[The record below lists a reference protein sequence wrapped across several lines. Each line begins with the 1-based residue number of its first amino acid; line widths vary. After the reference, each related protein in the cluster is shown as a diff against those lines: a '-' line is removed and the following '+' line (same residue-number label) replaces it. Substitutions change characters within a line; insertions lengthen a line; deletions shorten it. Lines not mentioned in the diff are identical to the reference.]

1 MKEKKATIMD
11 KVRPDLLVSPH
22 IVSELIHLVLDN
34 WQPDLAQQEQLIA
47 HLTECL
53 YCRTA
58 LIVLLSAEQE
68 YEKLNDYPEVSA
80 RNLLAR
86 FVTIHHEI
94 EVQEYELMGAYAE
107 AIVAEGREKADKR
120 FPILAQNI
128 ERCPG
133 CKSTLEETLAFL
145 NEPQETD

>member
-94 EVQEYELMGAYAE
+94 EAQEYEQMGAYAE
-107 AIVAEGREKADKR
+107 AIVAGGRKKADKR
-120 FPILAQNI
+120 FPILAEHI
-128 ERCPG
+128 RRCPS

-145 NEPQETD
+145 NEP